1 MSNADQRVLIAILT
15 YNCHSKIDSLS
26 KIITNFKENIN
37 FKIYIFDDCSNS
49 LTQSKLK
56 KLFLPNKLLIS
67 DTNLGYGGNVK
78 RAFEYCEKN
87 NFDILAIFP
96 GDMQRDINDLRK
108 MIEIGIKEK
117 YDVVVGTKD
126 KNKLYG
132 RMPVI
137 RKFGNFLLNLISR
150 LWKDNTAATLS
161 GFKVYNVNSCK
172 KIIWLCQSK
181 FGFDLDFSFWAS
193 QNNLKLHPHPAS
205 VSYENHFSSVKST
218 TLQGITLILRG
229 LILGLFLQPLL
240 YLLKMS
246 LKRN

>member
-1 MSNADQRVLIAILT
+1 MKNVNKKVLIAILT
-15 YNCHSKIDSLS
+15 YNCHSKIDSLN
-26 KIITNFKENIN
+26 KIITNLKKNTD

-56 KLFLPNKLLIS
+56 KLFLPDELLIS
-67 DTNLGYGGNVK
+67 DKNLGYGGNVK
-78 RAFEYCEKN
+78 RAFQYCENN

-108 MIEIGIKEK
+108 MIDLTIQKK

-126 KNKLYG
+126 KNKMYG
-132 RMPVI
+132 RMPFK
-137 RKFGNFLLNLISR
+137 RKFGNFLLNMISK

-161 GFKVYNVNSCK
+161 GFKVYNVNTCK

-181 FGFDLDFSFWAS
+181 FGFDLDFSFWS
-193 QNNLKLHPHPAS
+193 LQNNLKFHPYPAS
-205 VSYENHFSSVKST
+205 VSYEDHFSSVKST
-218 TLQGITLILRG
+218 TFQGITLVARG

-246 LKRN
+246 LK